1 VTRNGKE
8 VEGNLL
14 TDVKDFLSCLMLLA
28 VSWLKSETY
37 VESLAL
43 SKIRKILFGI
53 FNRKQSG
60 DLSLC
65 RSMILILKRKL
76 HVVDVAA

>member
-1 VTRNGKE
+1 MTRNGKE